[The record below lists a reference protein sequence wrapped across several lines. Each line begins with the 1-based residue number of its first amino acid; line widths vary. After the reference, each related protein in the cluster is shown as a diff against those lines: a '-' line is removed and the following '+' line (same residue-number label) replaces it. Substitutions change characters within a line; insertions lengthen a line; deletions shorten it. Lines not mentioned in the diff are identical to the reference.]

1 LDVGPLA
8 AHTPLDHTPFDRTP
22 FDPTPLDHRPL
33 DHGLGYPYER
43 TFDTDRMGR

>member
-22 FDPTPLDHRPL
+22 FDRTPLDHRPL
-33 DHGLGYPYER
+33 DHGLGYPHER
-43 TFDTDRMGR
+43 TFDTDRMRR